1 MSDVSAR
8 DLARN
13 LPGLFTVKDL
23 KGQPAVVV
31 TISKAGL
38 EEVGQDKEA
47 KPVLRFLETNK
58 GLVLNATRTNQ
69 LEGIYGDKP
78 LVGQKI
84 KIGVREEE
92 VRGRPLELICIDSP

>member
-13 LPGLFTVKDL
+13 LPGYFTVKDL
-23 KGQPAVVV
+23 KGAPALTV
-31 TISKAGL
+31 TIAKAGL

-58 GLVLNATRTNQ
+58 GLVLNATRTSQ
-69 LEGIYGDKP
+69 LEGIYGGDP
-78 LVGQKI
+78 LVGKKI
-84 KIGVREEE
+84 QIGVREEE
-92 VRGRPLELICIDSP
+92 VRGRPLELICIDAP